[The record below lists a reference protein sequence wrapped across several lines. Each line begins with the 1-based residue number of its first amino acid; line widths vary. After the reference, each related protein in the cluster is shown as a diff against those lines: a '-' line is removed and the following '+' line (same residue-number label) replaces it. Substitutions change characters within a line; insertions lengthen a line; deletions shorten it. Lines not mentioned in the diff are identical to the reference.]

1 LSALVSWLAMLI
13 YKKIT
18 SIISEVRNGLTTE
31 FFLGVCRDNILIFV
45 PGLMIKTIEDNLGIL
60 LYS

>member
-1 LSALVSWLAMLI
+1 MLI